1 MGASRV
7 VKHPW
12 RGRRPVFA
20 TAPASMARE
29 SAKRRTRPPAELIP
43 HSMDPMIGVLG
54 GPTVP
59 TTQRSGGLL
68 GLACD
73 WKRVGA
79 RALSLSLRPFVKP
92 AVHAQPR
99 AVVVKGGS
107 HASPI
112 LLDSQVRS
120 DCGSIRK
127 HVRFAGFC
135 G

>member
-1 MGASRV
+1 VAPSSRSHTV
-7 VKHPW
+7 
-12 RGRRPVFA
+12 RA
-20 TAPASMARE
+20 TWLQLQIHA
-29 SAKRRTRPPAELIP
+29 
-43 HSMDPMIGVLG
+43 DP
-54 GPTVP
+54 
-59 TTQRSGGLL
+59 S
-68 GLACD
+68 
-73 WKRVGA
+73 
-79 RALSLSLRPFVKP
+79 
-92 AVHAQPR
+92 